1 MLYGFALTW
10 MVKSK
15 SIALFFHI
23 FVHIKSLCWKFVR
36 PTPPLVSN
44 CQHLAYPPSS
54 LCQQWSAFGL
64 PPLPPPAADE
74 YVNGSLWYW
83 SRWYYNSQ
91 IIIMIRMTPIQ
102 VIINL
107 QQTPRD
113 GEATLRIFS
122 NTDPALEVNVV
133 MIITMNYHDY
143 RGILSSWILWFSFH
157 QLLGFDGCSWFT
169 IGGGSNGEAR
179 KRCCRAL

>member
-1 MLYGFALTW
+1 
-10 MVKSK
+10 MVKYK
-15 SIALFFHI
+15 SIALYIQLF
-23 FVHIKSLCWKFVR
+23 R

-44 CQHLAYPPSS
+44 CQHLAYPPSPPR
-54 LCQQWSAFGL
+54 QQWSAFGL
-64 PPLPPPAADE
+64 PPLLPPPAADE
-74 YVNGSLWYW
+74 YVNGPLWYW

-91 IIIMIRMTPIQ
+91 IIIMITMTPIQ

-143 RGILSSWILWFSFH
+143 RGILSS
-157 QLLGFDGCSWFT
+157 
-169 IGGGSNGEAR
+169 
-179 KRCCRAL
+179 